1 MKLIRE
7 RLISRSKIEQ
17 LPDYAK
23 PVLVVNLGLERR
35 YRKTGDFFG
44 FLIKKKLSGK
54 KKIKFLFLSNKKAAL
69 PGGSFNYRRLRWI
82 SLIIYRISRP
92 RAKQP

>member
-44 FLIKKKLSGK
+44 FFDKKEIEWEKENQIFILE
-54 KKIKFLFLSNKKAAL
+54 
-69 PGGSFNYRRLRWI
+69 
-82 SLIIYRISRP
+82 
-92 RAKQP
+92 Q